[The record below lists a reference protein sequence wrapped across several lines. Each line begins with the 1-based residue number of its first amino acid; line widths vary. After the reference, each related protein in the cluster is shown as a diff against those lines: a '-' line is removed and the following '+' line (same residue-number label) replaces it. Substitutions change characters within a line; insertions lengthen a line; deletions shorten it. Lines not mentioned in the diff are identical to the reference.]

1 MTDKSL
7 AKFIDDLRTPLTS
20 VWSLSEILKDYPNLT
35 GEKRREFIDIII
47 QETRRMAGIVKGA
60 ESPVTSNPEIFTQ
73 VNTNTVK
80 I

>member
-20 VWSLSEILKDYPNLT
+20 VWSLSEILNDYPNLN
-35 GEKRREFIDIII
+35 GEKRREFLDIII
-47 QETRRMAGIVKGA
+47 QETRRMAGIIKGA
-60 ESPVTSNPEIFTQ
+60 ESPVRSSPDTFTQ
-73 VNTNTVK
+73 VQTNTVK